1 MYRHWLIG
9 LVRTRSGRLVG
20 TIGGVALTVA
30 FIACLGAFLQS
41 SAAEMTVRSVSQVPV
56 DWQVQSLPGADH
68 SAVEDAT
75 RSAAPVT
82 GLQLINY
89 ADVPGFEANTGDTV
103 QTTGGGTVL
112 GIGPGYFDQFP
123 AQVRRLVGSVDGVL
137 VAQQTAA
144 NLHVTVGDQVII
156 HRHQAPD
163 VSATIAGI
171 VDLPNADAM
180 FQAIGVPAGA
190 APQAPPDNVL
200 LLPISQWQRVFEQQ
214 SASRPDTIR
223 TEFHVKLDHHDLPSD
238 PVAAST
244 WAAERGH
251 NFEARVA
258 GTALLANNLAAR
270 LGAAREDALYARLV
284 FLFLGAP
291 GAIFAIL
298 LTLAVAGAGRDKRRR
313 DQALLRLRG
322 ATVDTVLRLAA
333 AEAAVAGVGGAI
345 LGILLAAP
353 AAHFILGVVLLRG
366 AAVPLLSAVA
376 VAGIALSLAA
386 ILIPAWRDARGSTV
400 AVARRPIGNDRTPLW
415 ARFHLDL
422 VLLAL
427 AAALYWRSAA
437 SGYQVVLAPEGVA
450 AAAIDYTAFLAPLLL
465 WTGMAL
471 SAMRFVGAGLQQGR
485 SVIARGLRPVA
496 GRLADV
502 VAATLGRQSPRLT
515 AGIGL
520 AALSFAFAASTAIF
534 NATYQ
539 AQARVDAE
547 LTNGADITVTGTSAV
562 PASQALERLS
572 KLPGIVASEPMQHRY
587 AYVGTDLQDLY
598 GIDPVRIGTAT
609 AMSDAYFANGD
620 ARATLSDLAQ
630 TPDGVLV
637 SQETVNDYQLSR
649 GDSINL
655 RLQNATDH
663 QYHLVPFHIVGV
675 VREFPTAPKDSFLV
689 ANAAYIAQQ
698 TGSAESEIVL
708 IRSNGD
714 PARIAR
720 AAQSAAAGLPGLK
733 VSQIGDAVALIGSS
747 LTAVDLAGLTRLE
760 LIFALV
766 VLAAS
771 GGLVL
776 GLGFAD
782 RERSFAVLVALGAT
796 SRQLGAFVWSE
807 AALVIGSGMVLGL
820 LAGALIA
827 YVLVKLLT
835 GVFDPPPDVLSVP
848 WLYLAAL
855 IVTAAGAAL
864 LAATGEAMRS
874 RTHVTEKLRG
884 E

>member
-30 FIACLGAFLQS
+30 FVACLGAFLQS
-41 SAAEMTVRSVSQVPV
+41 SATEMTARSVAQVPV

-68 SAVEDAT
+68 NAVEAAIH
-75 RSAAPVT
+75 SAAPVT
-82 GLQLINY
+82 GLELINY
-89 ADVPGFEANTGDTV
+89 ADVPGFEANTGGTV
-103 QTTGGGTVL
+103 QTSGGGTVL

-123 AQVRRLVGSVDGVL
+123 AQVRRLVGSVDGV
-137 VAQQTAA
+137 VIAQQTAA
-144 NLHVTVGDQVII
+144 NLHVGVGDQVVI
-156 HRHQAPD
+156 HHHQAPD
-163 VSATIAGI
+163 TSVTIAGI

-200 LLPISQWQRVFEQQ
+200 LLPMSQWQQVFDQQ
-214 SASRPDTIR
+214 GASRPDTIR
-223 TEFHVKLDHHDLPSD
+223 TEFHVRLDHHDLPFD
-238 PVAAST
+238 PVAANT
-244 WAAERGH
+244 WATERGH

-270 LGAAREDALYARLV
+270 LGAVREDALYARLV
-284 FLFLGAP
+284 FLFLGSP
-291 GAIFAIL
+291 GAILAIL

-322 ATVDTVLRLAA
+322 ATVDRVLRLAA
-333 AEAAVAGVGGAI
+333 AEAAFAGVGGAI
-345 LGILLAAP
+345 LGILLAAL
-353 AAHFILGVVLLRG
+353 AANFILGVSLLRS
-366 AAVPLLSAVA
+366 AALPLLSTMA

-386 ILIPAWRDARGSTV
+386 ILIPAWRDARSLSI
-400 AVARRPIGNDRTPLW
+400 AAARRPIGNDRAPLW
-415 ARFHLDL
+415 ARFYLDL

-450 AAAIDYTAFLAPLLL
+450 ATAVDYTAFLAPVLL
-465 WTGMAL
+465 WNGLAL
-471 SAMRFVGAGLQQGR
+471 FSMRLVGAGLRLGR
-485 SVIARGLRPVA
+485 PVIARGLRPVA
-496 GRLADV
+496 GSLADV
-502 VAATLGRQSPRLT
+502 IAATFGRQGPRLT
-515 AGIGL
+515 TGVGL
-520 AALSFAFAASTAIF
+520 AALAFAFATSTAVF
-534 NATYQ
+534 NATYE

-547 LTNGADITVTGTSAV
+547 LTNGADVTVTGTSAE
-562 PASQALERLS
+562 PASRTLDRLS
-572 KLPGIVASEPMQHRY
+572 KLPGVLAVQPMQHRY

-598 GIDPVRIGTAT
+598 GIDPTGIGTAT
-609 AMSDAYFANGD
+609 PMSDAYFANGA
-620 ARATLSDLAQ
+620 ARATLANLAR

-649 GDSINL
+649 GDGINI
-655 RLQNATDH
+655 RLQNAADN
-663 QYHLVPFHIVGV
+663 QYHAVPFHIVGV

-689 ANAAYIAQQ
+689 ANATYIAQQ
-698 TGSAESEIVL
+698 TGSPESEIVL

-720 AAQSAAAGLPGLK
+720 AAQSATASLPGLK

-747 LTAVDLAGLTRLE
+747 LTAIDLAGLTRLE

-766 VLAAS
+766 MLAAS

-776 GLGFAD
+776 GLGLAD
-782 RERSFAVLVALGAT
+782 RERSFAILVALGAKP
-796 SRQLGAFVWSE
+796 RQLGAFVWSE
-807 AALVIGSGMVLGL
+807 AALVVGGGMFLGL
-820 LAGALIA
+820 LTGVLIA

-835 GVFDPPPDVLSVP
+835 GVFDPPPEALSSP
-848 WLYLAAL
+848 WGYLAAL
-855 IVTAAGAAL
+855 VITATSAAL
-864 LAATGEAMRS
+864 LAATSEAMRS
-874 RTHVTEKLRG
+874 RAHVTEKLRG